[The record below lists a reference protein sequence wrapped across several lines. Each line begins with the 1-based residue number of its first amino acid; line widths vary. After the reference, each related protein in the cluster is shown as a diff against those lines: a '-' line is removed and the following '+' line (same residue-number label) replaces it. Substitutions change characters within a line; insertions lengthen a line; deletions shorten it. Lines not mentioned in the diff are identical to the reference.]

1 MESCLSLGDF
11 NECHGV
17 RMERWGSIFNVYG
30 ARDFNHFITS
40 AGLVEVQLEGYSYT
54 WAHPS
59 ASKMSKLDRFLVS
72 DGFLSLFPH
81 TSAVCLDR
89 HLSDHRPILLREFNT
104 DYGAT
109 PFHESYEEIRKLK
122 LKDIDKVIRSNL
134 VLIVDLLS
142 VRSELLKQY
151 HDIHSVET
159 RESIQKAKIKWAVEG
174 DENSK
179 FFHGMINRKRRS
191 NLAVKVGELEA
202 HISRDENCR
211 AVWDC
216 GEKIYWPDGFTFEF
230 FRKFWNIVG
239 PDLCLAVEWFFH
251 HASFPVGCNS
261 SFIALIP
268 KTLNP
273 KSVGEYRP
281 ISLIGSIY
289 KIVTKILANRLSTV
303 IADIISNVQTAFL
316 PNRQI
321 LDGPFIIN
329 ELLARCH
336 HKKHSAM
343 VFKID
348 FAKAYDSI
356 RWDYLGDVLKSFGF
370 GVKSCAVDL
379 EVLEAATLIGCS
391 VLHTPF
397 KYLGI
402 MVGENMSS
410 IRAWDET
417 VNKLK
422 MSLSSWKLKTL
433 SIGGRLTLLKSV
445 LGSTPIY
452 NMSLFKVPK
461 AVLKSMESIRRNF
474 FNGIRDGEKKIAW
487 VSWSK
492 VLASKSNGGLGVS
505 SFYALNR
512 GLLFKWIWRF
522 LSRDQSL
529 WAQVIHA
536 LHGSNTSTLSASY
549 SSLWSSIIKECNAL
563 KSQGLDLISHCK
575 IRVGNGMSTSFWH
588 DQWLGDSCL
597 RLSYPRLFALE
608 NNKVCSVAA
617 KMSAPFVSSLR
628 RDVRGGEESAQLSR
642 ISDLLDTVVLSNMGD
657 RRFWDLNGDGCFR
670 VKDVRRL
677 LDDML
682 LPKSDVPSRWV
693 KQIPIKVNVLAWKIS
708 MDRLP
713 TRVNL
718 HRRGVQVSPISCPI
732 CCEALENLDHLLFC
746 CDLAK
751 DIARFNQ
758 VQNKCWK
765 ECFTLPGGV
774 SGHIETISSSLI
786 QIFEKMVF
794 LKT

>member
-1 MESCLSLGDF
+1 MITAYHPQTDGQSERTIQTLEDMLRACAIDFGKGWVNLLPLVEFSYNNSYHASIKAAPFEALYSRKCRSPVCWTEVGEAQMLGPELIQETLRKSSKS
-11 NECHGV
+11 NKGCKP
-17 RMERWGSIFNVYG
+17 N
-30 ARDFNHFITS
+30 
-40 AGLVEVQLEGYSYT
+40 GLV
-54 WAHPS
+54 
-59 ASKMSKLDRFLVS
+59 
-72 DGFLSLFPH
+72 
-81 TSAVCLDR
+81 
-89 HLSDHRPILLREFNT
+89 
-104 DYGAT
+104 
-109 PFHESYEEIRKLK
+109 
-122 LKDIDKVIRSNL
+122 
-134 VLIVDLLS
+134 
-142 VRSELLKQY
+142 
-151 HDIHSVET
+151 
-159 RESIQKAKIKWAVEG
+159 
-174 DENSK
+174 
-179 FFHGMINRKRRS
+179 
-191 NLAVKVGELEA
+191 
-202 HISRDENCR
+202 
-211 AVWDC
+211 
-216 GEKIYWPDGFTFEF
+216 
-230 FRKFWNIVG
+230 
-239 PDLCLAVEWFFH
+239 
-251 HASFPVGCNS
+251 
-261 SFIALIP
+261 
-268 KTLNP
+268 
-273 KSVGEYRP
+273 
-281 ISLIGSIY
+281 
-289 KIVTKILANRLSTV
+289 
-303 IADIISNVQTAFL
+303 
-316 PNRQI
+316 
-321 LDGPFIIN
+321 
-329 ELLARCH
+329 
-336 HKKHSAM
+336 
-343 VFKID
+343 
-348 FAKAYDSI
+348 
-356 RWDYLGDVLKSFGF
+356 
-370 GVKSCAVDL
+370 
-379 EVLEAATLIGCS
+379 VLEAATLIGCS

-575 IRVGNGMSTSFWH
+575 IRV
-588 DQWLGDSCL
+588 
-597 RLSYPRLFALE
+597 
-608 NNKVCSVAA
+608 CSVAA

>member
-1 MESCLSLGDF
+1 M
-11 NECHGV
+11 
-17 RMERWGSIFNVYG
+17 
-30 ARDFNHFITS
+30 
-40 AGLVEVQLEGYSYT
+40 SY
-54 WAHPS
+54 
-59 ASKMSKLDRFLVS
+59 
-72 DGFLSLFPH
+72 
-81 TSAVCLDR
+81 
-89 HLSDHRPILLREFNT
+89 
-104 DYGAT
+104 Y
-109 PFHESYEEIRKLK
+109 
-122 LKDIDKVIRSNL
+122 
-134 VLIVDLLS
+134 
-142 VRSELLKQY
+142 
-151 HDIHSVET
+151 
-159 RESIQKAKIKWAVEG
+159 
-174 DENSK
+174 
-179 FFHGMINRKRRS
+179 
-191 NLAVKVGELEA
+191 
-202 HISRDENCR
+202 
-211 AVWDC
+211 
-216 GEKIYWPDGFTFEF
+216 
-230 FRKFWNIVG
+230 
-239 PDLCLAVEWFFH
+239 
-251 HASFPVGCNS
+251 
-261 SFIALIP
+261 
-268 KTLNP
+268 
-273 KSVGEYRP
+273 
-281 ISLIGSIY
+281 
-289 KIVTKILANRLSTV
+289 
-303 IADIISNVQTAFL
+303 
-316 PNRQI
+316 
-321 LDGPFIIN
+321 
-329 ELLARCH
+329 
-336 HKKHSAM
+336 
-343 VFKID
+343 
-348 FAKAYDSI
+348 
-356 RWDYLGDVLKSFGF
+356 
-370 GVKSCAVDL
+370 
-379 EVLEAATLIGCS
+379 
-391 VLHTPF
+391 
-397 KYLGI
+397 
-402 MVGENMSS
+402 
-410 IRAWDET
+410 
-417 VNKLK
+417 
-422 MSLSSWKLKTL
+422 
-433 SIGGRLTLLKSV
+433 
-445 LGSTPIY
+445 
-452 NMSLFKVPK
+452 
-461 AVLKSMESIRRNF
+461 IRRNF

-487 VSWSK
+487 VSWFK

-751 DIARFNQ
+751 DIARSICNWWGLVWNPVDSYRSWLSWFNL
-758 VQNKCWK
+758 VQ
-765 ECFTLPGGV
+765 LQ
-774 SGHIETISSSLI
+774 SSSKQVL
-786 QIFEKMVF
+786 E
-794 LKT
+794 